1 MMADYNSNMIKPVE
15 GLQSITG
22 LTPAKRRDERKR
34 RQQLQQEGQD
44 KDEQLMNESVEQ
56 QDKDDPSEEWTE
68 DRDNMNS
75 GTTGI
80 DYCA

>member
-1 MMADYNSNMIKPVE
+1 MADYNSNMIKPVE

-34 RQQLQQEGQD
+34 RQQFQQENQD
-44 KDEQLMNESVEQ
+44 EDEQLMNESVEQ
-56 QDKDDPSEEWTE
+56 QDKDDPSEGWTE
-68 DRDNMNS
+68 DRGNMNS

>member
-1 MMADYNSNMIKPVE
+1 MADYNSNMIKPVE

-34 RQQLQQEGQD
+34 RQQFQQENQD
-44 KDEQLMNESVEQ
+44 EDEQLMNESVEQ

>member
-1 MMADYNSNMIKPVE
+1 MADYNSNMIKPVE

-34 RQQLQQEGQD
+34 RQQLQQEDQD
-44 KDEQLMNESVEQ
+44 KDEQQMNESVEQ

>member
-34 RQQLQQEGQD
+34 KQQFQQESQD
-44 KDEQLMNESVEQ
+44 KDEQQMNDSAEV
-56 QDKDDPSEEWTE
+56 QDMDNSSEERTE
-68 DRDNMNS
+68 NRDNMSS